1 MCSYL
6 LDGKGGV
13 EGLKENVEVEGWGR
27 GSLSC
32 FDGRG
37 QVREGGVH
45 EGPGTEVELGRC
57 G

>member
-1 MCSYL
+1 M
-6 LDGKGGV
+6 GGGV
-13 EGLKENVEVEGWGR
+13 EGLKENVEVEVEGWGG

-37 QVREGGVH
+37 QVREGGVR

>member
-1 MCSYL
+1 MWRWR
-6 LDGKGGV
+6 GGGG
-13 EGLKENVEVEGWGR
+13 E
-27 GSLSC
+27 SFSC

-37 QVREGGVH
+37 QVREGGVR